1 MSQTQPLFAHQLQ
14 TIEFG
19 RGKPALF
26 DASDPGTGKTRG
38 AIELLRARIH
48 HDGRSGMVYA
58 PKSILRSAWRDDLM
72 KFAPELRVSIADAS
86 NRDRAMLETEADVY
100 ITNHDAVNA
109 LVKYDKKFYRRFS
122 TLILDESGAYKHP
135 TSKRSRS
142 MRKIAPYFEF
152 KENMN
157 GTPNGNTI
165 LDTWHQYFLLD
176 GGQRLGK
183 NWYHFRNSVC
193 KPHQVGPQPN
203 MVKWEDKEGA
213 EAVVASLVRDI
224 TIRHVFE
231 ECTDIPP
238 NHEYV
243 VKFQMTDKHRRAYR
257 EMANAQLAQLPTGNV
272 SAINA
277 AAVATKLLQISS
289 GAVYESEWTYHIVDH
304 DRNEL
309 IMDLL
314 EERKHSVV
322 FFIWKHQKDQLIAAA
337 EKRGYTYCVVDGE
350 TSDSKRTENVRL
362 FEAGFFK
369 VLFAQP
375 QSAAHGF
382 TFVRATT
389 TIWASPTYNAEH
401 FTQGNKR
408 IYRVGQTEKTETI
421 VVLAEDTIDEKVY
434 YDVLSPKRVRMSTL
448 LEELKEAA

>member
-1 MSQTQPLFAHQLQ
+1 MSQTQPLFSHQQ
-14 TIEFG
+14 TSIEFG
-19 RGKPALF
+19 RGKEAFF
-26 DASDPGTGKTRG
+26 DASDPGTGKTRV
-38 AIELLRARIH
+38 AIELLRARIAA
-48 HDGRSGMVYA
+48 DGRAALVVA
-58 PKSILRSAWRDDLM
+58 PKSILRSAWRDDLL
-72 KFAPELRVSIADAS
+72 KFAPELTVSIAAAE
-86 NRDRAMLETEADVY
+86 NRTEAFSALAQVY

-109 LVKYDKKFYRRFS
+109 LVQYDRKFYRKFS
-122 TLILDESGAYKHP
+122 SLIVDESGAYKHP
-135 TSKRSRS
+135 TSKRSKALR
-142 MRKIAPYFEF
+142 RIAPLFDYR
-152 KENMN
+152 ENMN

-165 LDTWHQYFLLD
+165 LDVWHQYFLLD

-183 NWYHFRNSVC
+183 NWYHFRSQVC
-193 KPHQVGPQPN
+193 APEQVGPQPN
-203 MVKWEDKEGA
+203 MVKWSDKPGA

-243 VKFQMTDKHRRAYR
+243 VNFQMNAKHAKAYSDMSN
-257 EMANAQLAQLPTGNV
+257 MALAKLPTGNV
-272 SAINA
+272 NAINA

-289 GAVYESEWTYHIVDH
+289 GAVYENEWTYHIVDH

-314 EERKHSVV
+314 AERKHSVV

-350 TSDSKRTENVRL
+350 VSDAKRTEAIRL

-369 VLFAQP
+369 VMFAQP

-401 FTQGNKR
+401 FIQGNKR
-408 IYRVGQTEKTETI
+408 IHRVGQTEKTETI
-421 VVLAEDTIDEKVY
+421 VVLAEGTIDTKVY
-434 YDVLSPKRVRMSTL
+434 YEVLSPKRVRLSTL
-448 LEELKEAA
+448 LEELKD